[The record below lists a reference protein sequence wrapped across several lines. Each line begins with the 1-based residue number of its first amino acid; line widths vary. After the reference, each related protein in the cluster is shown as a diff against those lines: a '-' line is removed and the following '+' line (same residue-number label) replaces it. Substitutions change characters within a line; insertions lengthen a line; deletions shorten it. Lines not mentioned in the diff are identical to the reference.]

1 MRKNVLDLLTM
12 YCNAELADFK
22 CHQLYTELQ
31 AMVDKLGYHL
41 KSECGKGS
49 AKNYSR
55 YVYLSISVYNQDND
69 LIEIY
74 DEGYLSAATEL
85 IEIDKKERIR
95 FLSWNDEDFVD
106 SIHWII
112 RMLQK
117 QKCSNG
123 G

>member
-55 YVYLSISVYNQDND
+55 YVYLSISVYNQDNISLRYMMRATYQLQQNLLR
-69 LIEIY
+69 LIK
-74 DEGYLSAATEL
+74 
-85 IEIDKKERIR
+85 KKE
-95 FLSWNDEDFVD
+95 FVFCLGMMK
-106 SIHWII
+106 ILWIVYI
-112 RMLQK
+112 
-117 QKCSNG
+117 G
-123 G
+123 